1 MYDMKT
7 HDNVQKKR
15 INNIQRQ
22 WLNGRQKEKK
32 AKKSRVKNA
41 RIVET
46 KIMTLHDDNAP
57 PYLTLSIR

>member
-32 AKKSRVKNA
+32 AKKSRVKNT